1 MIDSIGKR
9 FEHFR
14 KLFALKQGEFG
25 DLVGLPGASV
35 SKIEADKQ
43 EPSEPVLKV
52 MEYAFLLNRDW
63 LLNWK
68 GDIFLR
74 DPNFQA
80 GDVVRDLLYK
90 EGSKVSDQVREE
102 GAAFNT
108 GRFIMV
114 PKYDVQAAAG
124 DGVFIH
130 SEQVVDH
137 LAFKADWVINILKVK
152 PQNLVLIS
160 ALGDSMVPAI
170 ADGDL
175 LAVDI
180 GRKAVEDDGIYCF
193 RTDDSGLMIK
203 RLQRMPDNVVVVR
216 SDNPA
221 YQQFTVTPD
230 YTGVFQVI
238 GRVVWV
244 GRKI

>member
-1 MIDSIGKR
+1 MLDSIGKR
-9 FEHFR
+9 LEHFR
-14 KLFALKQGEFG
+14 GLFALKQGEFG
-25 DLVGLPGASV
+25 EKIGLAPSSV
-35 SKIEADKQ
+35 SKLEAVNQ
-43 EPSEPVLKV
+43 PPSEAVLKV

-63 LLNWK
+63 LLK
-68 GDIFLR
+68 GEGDIFIR
-74 DPNFQA
+74 DSKFQA
-80 GDVVRDLLYK
+80 GDAARAVIHK
-90 EGSKVSDQVREE
+90 EGSKASDRVREE
-102 GAAFNT
+102 VSAFDA
-108 GRFIMV
+108 GKFIMV

-160 ALGDSMVPAI
+160 ARGDSMQPAI

-180 GRKAVEDDGIYCF
+180 SKRDVDGDGIYCF

-203 RLQRMPDNVVVVR
+203 RLQRLPDKVILVK

-230 YTGVFQVI
+230 YTGMFDVI